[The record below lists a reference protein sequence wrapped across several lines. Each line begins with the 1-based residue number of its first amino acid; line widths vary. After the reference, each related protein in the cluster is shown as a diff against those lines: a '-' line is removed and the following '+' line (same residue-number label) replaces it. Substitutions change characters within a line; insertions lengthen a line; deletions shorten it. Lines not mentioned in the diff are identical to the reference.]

1 MALIDIILN
10 LAGLLLWLNFRASHL
25 SVNTP
30 AAALSLASTL
40 KRPEQS
46 RANRWKSLL
55 SLAAL
60 LFFRAV
66 FYWDIGSALNWTAIL
81 SFGPITLPFRSDYFG
96 RILCY
101 SLISFLLSL
110 GILYSWLLLISAVN
124 KRVPDSDFHQRL
136 VRLHLGFCE
145 RLPGIIKLL
154 LPFTITLLAWAALAP
169 LLARMGMMPLPKSR
183 AHLWQQ
189 ALVIAAGSFVV
200 WKYLIIGFLLLYAVN
215 TYVYFG
221 NRPFWH
227 FVSATGKNLVL
238 PLRFIP
244 LRIGRFDLAPWVE
257 GAIIIA
263 IAEYGMRWLV
273 QCYHKLPL

>member
-25 SVNTP
+25 SVNAP

-46 RANRWKSLL
+46 RANRWVSLG

-81 SFGPITLPFRSDYFG
+81 SLGAITLPFRSDYFG
-96 RILCY
+96 RMLCY
-101 SLISFLLSL
+101 SLVSFLLSL
-110 GILYSWLLLISAVN
+110 GILYSWLLLLSAVN
-124 KRVPDSDFHQRL
+124 KRVPDTDFHQRL

-145 RLPGIIKLL
+145 KLPRAIKML
-154 LPFTITLLAWAALAP
+154 LPFTIALLAWVACASVLT
-169 LLARMGMMPLPKSR
+169 RMGIMPAARSR

-189 ALVIAAGSFVV
+189 ALIIATSTFFV
-200 WKYLIIGFLLLYAVN
+200 WKYLITGFLLLYVIN
-215 TYVYFG
+215 TYVYLG
-221 NRPFWH
+221 NRPFWQ
-227 FVSATGKNLVL
+227 FVSATGNNLIK
-238 PLRFIP
+238 PLKFIP
-244 LRIGRFDLAPWVE
+244 LRIGRFDLAPWLE
-257 GAIIIA
+257 GALIFA
-263 IAEYGMRWLV
+263 AAEYGMAWLV
-273 QCYHKLPL
+273 KCYHKLPL